1 MKATFDAPQAID
13 AGAISPVGEAALR
26 AGGERR
32 IGVAV
37 ANFHL
42 LVATALVFLL
52 PNAIFATA
60 LRPTLAAIVVIG
72 CAAIGALIWRMP
84 RGGALL
90 SAPIEIGALAACLLA
105 GVVLCMLGGEG
116 HFFYS
121 TTDWITRDAV
131 LSDLIKNGLTVL
143 YRYEGQDYLLR
154 APLGMY
160 MIPAVVGRALG
171 LYAAHLALLAQNA
184 FLTGTIAYFVAQMA
198 GVRKGPMLLLLF
210 AFSGVDIVP
219 ILIAEAIE
227 IFGHNAFL
235 PFAHIEWWG
244 EYYSAIRLQYSSHLT
259 QIFWVPNHMAPGWWF
274 ATLALLYARAEVD
287 LAVLLV
293 SFATMLL
300 WSPLAMMGAAPFLLM
315 FALRELPRKIFA
327 ARNFMAGAA
336 GLLLVPIALYLTLDA
351 ASVPSEFLFKYDGFT
366 LRWALFLAVEI
377 PQLAI
382 VAYAWNKIEAPD
394 RPLLLFTS
402 ALLFVIPAFSVG
414 ASNDFVMRASIPP
427 LFLLAY
433 AFSRVAVLT
442 PRDNGAFATL
452 ISSIVIISLATPLL
466 EVKGAFKPSYVISD
480 CNMLTT
486 WAKGDREILPTNYWA
501 RVEKVPAWLISTTGA
516 TPLENETR
524 VCWPDHPTLQ
534 PSMK

>member
-1 MKATFDAPQAID
+1 MKATFDAPEAID
-13 AGAISPVGEAALR
+13 AGAISSVCEAQAREGGARR
-26 AGGERR
+26 A
-32 IGVAV
+32 GVAV
-37 ANFHL
+37 ANIHL
-42 LVATALVFLL
+42 FLAAAFVFLL
-52 PNAIFATA
+52 PNAVFALA
-60 LRPTLAAIVVIG
+60 LRPAMAAIVLVG
-72 CAAIGALIWRMP
+72 VGAIA
-84 RGGALL
+84 ALL
-90 SAPIEIGALAACLLA
+90 WRAPRAGTLLAAPTEIGAFSACLLA
-105 GVVLCMLGGEG
+105 GVALCLLGGEG

-160 MIPAVVGRALG
+160 MFPVVVGRVLG
-171 LYAAHLALLAQNA
+171 LYAAHMALLAQNS
-184 FLTGTIAYFVAQMA
+184 FITGTIAYFVAQIA
-198 GVRKGPMLLLLF
+198 GVRKGPFLFVLF
-210 AFSGVDIVP
+210 AFSGMDIVP
-219 ILIAEAIE
+219 ILIAEANE

-244 EYYSAIRLQYSSHLT
+244 EYFSAIRLQYSSHLT

-274 ATLALLYARAEVD
+274 ATLTLLYMRAEVD

-293 SFATMLL
+293 SFAAMLL
-300 WSPLAMMGAAPFLLM
+300 WSPLAMMGAAPFMLM
-315 FALRELPRKIFA
+315 FAIRELPRKIFA
-327 ARNFMAGAA
+327 MRNFIAGAA
-336 GLLLVPIALYLTLDA
+336 GLCLVPIALYLTLDA
-351 ASVPSEFLFKYDGFT
+351 ASVPSEFLFKYDGFA
-366 LRWALFLAVEI
+366 LRWATFLTIEI
-377 PQLAI
+377 PQFAI
-382 VAYAWNKIEAPD
+382 IVYAWNKVAPPD
-394 RPLLLFTS
+394 RPLLLL
-402 ALLFVIPAFSVG
+402 AGAMLLAIPMFSVG

-433 AFSRVAVLT
+433 AFARIAVLT
-442 PRDNGAFATL
+442 PRDNGAFATI

-501 RVEKVPAWLISTTGA
+501 RVEKVPSWLMSVAVA

-524 VCWPDHPTLQ
+524 VCWPDHPTLMN
-534 PSMK
+534 SMK